1 MILKRAEMNQLK
13 LPGLEEEEFLNPAH
27 GQSQWVPSDRI
38 MLGQPFI
45 LWGKPEHPD
54 NPEEVRKA
62 IDRVFQTSQ
71 QIQHVLPWCMFNYQS
86 DPKTGMPI
94 IVGVPYS
101 SGVEMVGAL
110 VLNGLAGIT
119 VNLASAFTVLNWS
132 SSTFQMS
139 SLVHESRNRNKDET
153 LPESP
158 QP

>member
-62 IDRVFQTSQ
+62 IGVNPIGWT
-71 QIQHVLPWCMFNYQS
+71 VTGLELECPW
-86 DPKTGMPI
+86 G
-94 IVGVPYS
+94 G
-101 SGVEMVGAL
+101 
-110 VLNGLAGIT
+110 
-119 VNLASAFTVLNWS
+119 
-132 SSTFQMS
+132 
-139 SLVHESRNRNKDET
+139 
-153 LPESP
+153 
-158 QP
+158 